1 MIRLVLLTFASLICM
16 CMPSYAQNIEEDATL
31 TPIHFKQSWEDPNNE
46 SNKDLTMQPLVYY
59 NGGYS
64 LIICQD
70 YPSQYDELFIISP
83 SGKSILHKTMTSSSQ
98 PKQSISLQGIRSG
111 IYTLY
116 LYEGD
121 RFWYGTFT
129 LER

>member
-1 MIRLVLLTFASLICM
+1 M
-16 CMPSYAQNIEEDATL
+16 CMPSYAQNIEEDTTL
-31 TPIHFKQSWEDPNNE
+31 APIHFKQSWEDPNNE

-83 SGKSILHKTMTSSSQ
+83 SGKSILHKTITSSSQ
-98 PKQSISLQGIRSG
+98 PKQIISLQGIRSG

-121 RFWYGTFT
+121 RFWYGTFI